1 MYKIIDCPACSG
13 GKLKIE
19 IASGYRIITDG
30 MFSKLPC
37 KKHCKSC
44 GRDIKY
50 IVVRE
55 EDVEKTLAWLH
66 EK

>member
-1 MYKIIDCPACSG
+1 MVKIIDCPICKG

-19 IASGYRIITDG
+19 IAEGYKIITDG
-30 MFSKLPC
+30 LMSKLPC
-37 KKHCKSC
+37 KKRCKSC
-44 GRDIKY
+44 DRDIKY

-55 EDVEKTLAWLH
+55 QDVEKTLEWLH